1 MPHRLHFAGSE
12 HSCRFRSVQ
21 IPACLLSIT
30 LSTLR
35 WESALG
41 LKELSLQSRARHFE
55 IEWFSLPAPRP
66 QAAHLGFT
74 DLMVKVDPCW
84 LPSWADH
91 LVVCYLNTTWNKGL
105 YITGYL
111 WYIGNRTKQK
121 AAIYFFYKKKKQHW
135 FPAPHVINSW
145 ISGLAHMFQ
154 WFLWEGAMYNDKIL
168 PDCRL
173 HFIAVRKSN
182 IKKST
187 CFFSALSSIQ
197 LG

>member
-1 MPHRLHFAGSE
+1 MPSTILCRLRTCG
-12 HSCRFRSVQ
+12 FRSVQ

-30 LSTLR
+30 LSTLH

-41 LKELSLQSRARHFE
+41 LKELSLQSRAWHFDWV
-55 IEWFSLPAPRP
+55 ILP
-66 QAAHLGFT
+66 
-74 DLMVKVDPCW
+74 PCTQTPSS
-84 LPSWADH
+84 PSWFHRSDGKGGPHVGCQAE
-91 LVVCYLNTTWNKGL
+91 LITWLFVGYFPTTWNKGL

-111 WYIGNRTKQK
+111 WYIGNIT
-121 AAIYFFYKKKKQHW
+121 KKKLPYTFSVKNQHW

-168 PDCRL
+168 PDYRL

-187 CFFSALSSIQ
+187 CFLARSSIQ